1 MIAITARNA
10 SQPAYRADSTGY
22 NGSTKRRKPY
32 APSFNSTPASIIE
45 PAVGASVCASGSQVW
60 NGQTGT
66 LMAKAITNA
75 QKAIVL
81 TVSTGRPNSV
91 PVVREFHFWY

>member
-1 MIAITARNA
+1 MDCGWMNSVFAR
-10 SQPAYRADSTGY
+10 
-22 NGSTKRRKPY
+22 
-32 APSFNSTPASIIE
+32 IIE

-75 QKAIVL
+75 QNATVL
-81 TVSTGRPNSV
+81 TVSTGRPISV
-91 PVVREFHFWY
+91 PVVKEFHFWYNTGRS